1 MPYLF
6 KKYYPLRNIIFVF
19 GEGVLIFICIN
30 AVLLTLNR
38 ISGNPESL
46 TPILVKALLV
56 TLIFQ
61 VCLYYFDLYDFS
73 TVGTFSESAT
83 RIIQAFG
90 FGCILLAIPYYFFP
104 ATTIPFVY
112 FAASFLLI
120 CLCIAIWRFSYG
132 QILEKKIFSKPII
145 LIGTGNLALSITREI
160 MSRMDSGYTVAAFV
174 GKDSPDF
181 SDQMGTKYLEGFSS
195 LTEIA
200 STGKIERV
208 VVALD
213 ERRGKTPIKELLE
226 CKLLGMKITPGIEFY
241 EELTGKILVGNVNPD
256 WLIYSDGFKKGKLLM
271 FSKRMLDFS
280 VSLTGLLLSLPI
292 SIISAIVIKLES
304 PGPVLY
310 SQERVGEK
318 GRTFWIY
325 KFRSMC
331 CDAESNGPVWAE
343 ENDCRV
349 TRFGAF
355 IRKTRID
362 EIPQLWN
369 ILKGE
374 MSFVG
379 PRPERPFFVEQ
390 LQKKIPYYSLRH
402 NVKPGLSGW
411 AQISYPYGASEED
424 ALHKL
429 EYDLYYIKNLCF
441 RMDILI
447 ALQTIKII
455 LFQKGSR

>member
-6 KKYYPLRNIIFVF
+6 KKYYPVRNIFFVI
-19 GEGVLIFICIN
+19 GEGILIFIVIN
-30 AVLLTLNR
+30 GVFAILPGYEGESTLQLHAAR
-38 ISGNPESL
+38 
-46 TPILVKALLV
+46 ALLV
-56 TLIFQ
+56 TVIFQ
-61 VCLYYFDLYDFS
+61 ICLYYFDMYDFS
-73 TVGTFSESAT
+73 TTGSFSDSAT
-83 RIIQAFG
+83 RITQAFG
-90 FGCILLAIPYYFFP
+90 SGCILLAGAYYLFP
-104 ATTIPFVY
+104 STTI
-112 FAASFLLI
+112 SFGTFLI
-120 CLCIAIWRFSYG
+120 SYVAICICIALWRFFYS
-132 QILEKKIFSKPII
+132 QILEKRMFTTPIL
-145 LIGTGNLALSITREI
+145 LIGTGNIAQAIIMEI
-160 MSRMDSGYTVAAFV
+160 MPRMDSGYDIPAFV
-174 GKDSPDF
+174 GKKSPDF
-181 SDQMGTKYLEGFSS
+181 SYPADANFSEDYLKIP
-195 LTEIA
+195 EIIRNH
-200 STGKIERV
+200 KIEKI

-213 ERRGKTPIKELLE
+213 DRRGKTPINELLS
-226 CKLLGMKITPGIEFY
+226 CKLEGLKITSGIEFY
-241 EELTGKILVGNVNPD
+241 EELTGKILVNNVNPD
-256 WLIYSDGFKKGKLLM
+256 WLIFSDGFQKGKITLLA
-271 FSKRMLDFS
+271 KRLLDFS
-280 VSLTGLLLSLPI
+280 VSLVGLILALPI
-292 SIISAIVIKLES
+292 IAISTLIIKLES
-304 PGPVLY
+304 TGPVFY
-310 SQERVGEK
+310 SQERVGEGEK
-318 GRTFWIY
+318 TFWIY

-379 PRPERPFFVEQ
+379 PRPERPYFVEQ
-390 LQKKIPYYSLRH
+390 LKKKLPYYTLRH

-411 AQISYPYGASEED
+411 AQVSYPYGASEED

-447 ALQTIKII
+447 AIQTIKII